1 VSTPSRKRPST
12 SGAATKQPAPEQP
25 WVFAAIAAGV
35 AVLAAAATGFHLVPE
50 AMGLAVTVI
59 GVLAL
64 LAERGVGQALVAGKI
79 GPAVAVA
86 LGWMAVSYVP
96 FHALLFPGAPLH
108 EPIRLRAADPA
119 LPITIATAGTRAV
132 DLVLE
137 GELPPSPGGGAP
149 IPVDY
154 SLVFKDGAGTEHV
167 TTGRFDDHARTVR
180 RGRRGTGTVLQ
191 PHHEERHLLDN
202 PARAD
207 MVVTTVSL
215 EPAADSAILVTAFRH
230 RLPSTPILALLGT
243 VFVAGVAALDALV
256 IPASDGLLTL
266 ATPAVIGTALILWTS
281 NTAHPGVS
289 SLIGAAIL
297 GAPLG
302 LAVGALLRMVAR
314 RSFA

>member
-1 VSTPSRKRPST
+1 VSTPSRKRPPT
-12 SGAATKQPAPEQP
+12 SGAAAKQTGSEQP
-25 WVFAAIAAGV
+25 WLLAAIAASV

-50 AMGLAVTVI
+50 LVGLAVAVI

-64 LAERGVGQALVAGKI
+64 LAERGVGKAFVAGKQAPAAAI
-79 GPAVAVA
+79 AVAWVA
-86 LGWMAVSYVP
+86 VLYVP

-108 EPIRLRAADPA
+108 DPVRLRAADPG
-119 LPITIATAGTRAV
+119 LPITIATAGSAAV

-154 SLVFKDGAGTEHV
+154 SLVFQDGAGAQHV

-180 RGRRGTGTVLQ
+180 RGRRGTGTVLV
-191 PHHEERHLLDN
+191 PHHEERHMLPN
-202 PARAD
+202 PTRGD
-207 MVVTTVSL
+207 LVVTTVSL
-215 EPAADSAILVTAFRH
+215 EPAAGSAILVTAFRH
-230 RLPSTPILALLGT
+230 RLPSIPILAVLGT
-243 VFVAGVAALDALV
+243 VLIAGIAALDALV

-266 ATPAVIGTALILWTS
+266 VTPAVIGTALVLWTS

-302 LAVGALLRMVAR
+302 LAFGALLRTIAR
-314 RSFA
+314 RTLA

>member
-25 WVFAAIAAGV
+25 WVFAAIAAGI
-35 AVLAAAATGFHLVPE
+35 AVLAAAATGFHVVQE
-50 AMGLAVTVI
+50 SVGLAVTVI
-59 GVLAL
+59 AILAL
-64 LAERGVGQALVAGKI
+64 LAERGVGQAFVAGKQAPAAAI
-79 GPAVAVA
+79 AVAWVA
-86 LGWMAVSYVP
+86 VLYVP

-108 EPIRLRAADPA
+108 EPIRLRAADPG
-119 LPITIATAGTRAV
+119 LPITIATAGSAAV

-154 SLVFKDGAGTEHV
+154 SLVFQDGAGAQHV

-180 RGRRGTGTVLQ
+180 RGRRGTGTVLV
-191 PHHEERHLLDN
+191 PHHEERHMLPN
-202 PARAD
+202 PTRGDLA
-207 MVVTTVSL
+207 VTTVSL
-215 EPAADSAILVTAFRH
+215 EPAAGSAILVTAFRH
-230 RLPSTPILALLGT
+230 RLPSIPILAVLGP
-243 VFVAGVAALDALV
+243 VLIAGIAALDALV

-266 ATPAVIGTALILWTS
+266 VTPAVIGTALVLWTS

-302 LAVGALLRMVAR
+302 LALGALLRMVAR
-314 RSFA
+314 RTLA

>member
-1 VSTPSRKRPST
+1 MSTPSRKRPSP
-12 SGAATKQPAPEQP
+12 SGAAARQTAPEQP
-25 WVFAAIAAGV
+25 WVFAAVAAGV
-35 AVLAAAATGFHLVPE
+35 TVLAAAATGSHLVPE
-50 AMGLAVTVI
+50 AVGLAVTVI
-59 GVLAL
+59 SVLAL
-64 LAERGVGQALVAGKI
+64 LAERGVGKALVAGKLA
-79 GPAVAVA
+79 PAVAIA
-86 LGWMAVSYVP
+86 LAWMAVSYVP

-108 EPIRLRAADPA
+108 EPIRLRAADPG
-119 LPITIATAGTRAV
+119 LPTTIATAGSRAV

-154 SLVFKDGAGTEHV
+154 SVVFQDGAGTQHV

-180 RGRRGTGTVLQ
+180 RGRRGTGTVIQ

-202 PARAD
+202 PARGD
-207 MVVTTVSL
+207 LVVTTVSL
-215 EPAADSAILVTAFRH
+215 EPAAGSAILLTAFRH

-266 ATPAVIGTALILWTS
+266 ATPAVIGTALVLWTS
-281 NTAHPGVS
+281 NTAHPGVA
-289 SLIGAAIL
+289 SLLGAAIL

-302 LAVGALLRMVAR
+302 LALGALLRTIAR
-314 RSFA
+314 RTLA